1 VLLDRRQ
8 SSSHAEMTARDEREE
23 LALHDSTRPLT
34 PASAARSLIE
44 TPAVCATE
52 L

>member
-1 VLLDRRQ
+1 MRQ
-8 SSSHAEMTARDEREE
+8 SAFARLPLAQVVLGERR
-23 LALHDSTRPLT
+23 S
-34 PASAARSLIE
+34 SLIE